1 MANSSIEP
9 KHGDQ
14 LRMDAETRLR
24 SGKAPPTN
32 GWTLKPDTLALL
44 YRLASNPDTASDGLK
59 LLHELQTHQ
68 VELDLQQ
75 AQIDA
80 NERESTD
87 LLTHYRVLFE
97 AAPVGYLVVTL
108 DGHICEANPA
118 ATQLLGVDAGTL
130 EGSTLEGVLGART
143 ESAVSGLMDT
153 LTHGDKGAPYEVQSS
168 DNGTA
173 SRSLVLNSSI
183 APDGNAL
190 LITLSEHA

>member
-1 MANSSIEP
+1 ME
-9 KHGDQ
+9 
-14 LRMDAETRLR
+14 
-24 SGKAPPTN
+24 
-32 GWTLKPDTLALL
+32 
-44 YRLASNPDTASDGLK
+44 
-59 LLHELQTHQ
+59 
-68 VELDLQQ
+68 
-75 AQIDA
+75 A

-108 DGHICEANPA
+108 DGHIYEANPA
-118 ATQLLGVDAGTL
+118 AAQLLGVDAWVRAS
-130 EGSTLEGVLGART
+130 STLDSVLEART
-143 ESAVSGLMDT
+143 QASVSGLTDA
-153 LTHGDKGAPYEVQSS
+153 LTHGERGAPYEVQSS